1 MQHNSQSENPGN
13 DEQRHRG
20 ARRAGQRRVG
30 DGEDEREHGGGAEEQ
45 QRAPHG
51 ADRDDDGQ
59 LRWNPASEMD
69 NSEILIFI
77 IG

>member
-30 DGEDEREHGGGAEEQ
+30 DGEDEREYEDGAEEQ
-45 QRAPHG
+45 QR
-51 ADRDDDGQ
+51 
-59 LRWNPASEMD
+59 
-69 NSEILIFI
+69 
-77 IG
+77 

>member
-1 MQHNSQSENPGN
+1 MCYVWT
-13 DEQRHRG
+13 RG

-59 LRWNPASEMD
+59 LRWNPASEMYIRQD
-69 NSEILIFI
+69 NSEILIYI